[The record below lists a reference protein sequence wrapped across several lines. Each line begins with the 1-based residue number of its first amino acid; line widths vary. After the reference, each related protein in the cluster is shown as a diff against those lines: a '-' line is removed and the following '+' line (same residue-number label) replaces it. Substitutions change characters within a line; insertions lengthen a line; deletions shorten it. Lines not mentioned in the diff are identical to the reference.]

1 VELILASSS
10 PRRQDLLEEA
20 GILFR
25 VDAPMVDEFDACSR
39 PDLSPVDLAKAN
51 ARLKAEAVALR
62 HSQGIILAADTIVFC
77 EGKTLGKPADLSE
90 AKTML
95 RWLSHK
101 THEVITAAVW
111 LNVQQKVLHEH
122 VARTHVTFRPLDDHA
137 IDAYLAKVHVLD
149 KAGAYAF
156 QEHGYDV
163 VERIEGSK
171 TNVIGLP
178 MEIVNHWWSG
188 LP

>member
-1 VELILASSS
+1 
-10 PRRQDLLEEA
+10 
-20 GILFR
+20 
-25 VDAPMVDEFDACSR
+25 MVDELEPSTR
-39 PDLSPVDLAKAN
+39 PDLSPIELAKAN

-77 EGKTLGKPADLSE
+77 EGKTLGKPADLAE
-90 AKTML
+90 ARQML
-95 RWLSHK
+95 GWLSNK

-111 LNVQQKVLHEH
+111 LKVQQKIMHEH
-122 VARTHVTFRPLDDHA
+122 VARTRVTFRLLDEA
-137 IDAYLAKVHVLD
+137 SITAYLTKVHVLD

-178 MEIVNHWWSG
+178 MEIVNHWWSD
-188 LP
+188 LR

>member
-25 VDAPMVDEFDACSR
+25 VDAPMVDEFDAATR
-39 PDLSPVDLAKAN
+39 PDLSPIELAKAN

-62 HSQGIILAADTIVFC
+62 HTQGIILAADTIVFC
-77 EGKTLGKPADLSE
+77 EGKTLGKPSDLQE
-90 AKTML
+90 ARQML
-95 RWLSHK
+95 SWLSNK

-111 LNVQQKVLHEH
+111 LKVQQKVLHEH
-122 VARTHVTFRPLDDHA
+122 VARTRVTFRHLDDAA
-137 IDAYLAKVHVLD
+137 ISAYLAKVHVLD

-156 QEHGYDV
+156 QEYGYDV

-178 MEIVNHWWSG
+178 MEIVHHWWSE
-188 LP
+188 LR

>member
-25 VDAPMVDEFDACSR
+25 VDAPMVDELDPNTR
-39 PDLSPVDLAKAN
+39 PDLSPIELAKAN
-51 ARLKAEAVALR
+51 AHLKAEAVR
-62 HSQGIILAADTIVFC
+62 HRHPQGTILAADTIVFC
-77 EGKTLGKPADLSE
+77 AGKILGKPTDL
-90 AKTML
+90 AQARLML
-95 RWLSHK
+95 HWLSGK

-111 LNVQQKVLHEH
+111 IQVPKKSVHEH
-122 VARTHVTFRPLDDHA
+122 VARTRVTFRSLDEAA
-137 IDAYLAKVHVLD
+137 ISAYLNKVHVLD
-149 KAGAYAF
+149 KAGAYAY
-156 QEHGYDV
+156 QEHGSDV

-178 MEIVNHWWSG
+178 MEIVLHWWSQ

>member
-25 VDAPMVDEFDACSR
+25 VDAPMVDEFDPITR
-39 PDLSPVDLAKAN
+39 PDLNPIELAKAN
-51 ARLKAEAVALR
+51 ARLKAEAVATR

-77 EGKTLGKPADLSE
+77 EGKTLGKPTDLNE
-90 AKTML
+90 AVTML
-95 RWLSHK
+95 RWLSNK

-111 LNVQQKVLHEH
+111 LKVQQKIMHEH
-122 VARTHVTFRPLDDHA
+122 VARTHVTFRALDDQA
-137 IDAYLAKVHVLD
+137 IAAYLAKVHVLD

-178 MEIVNHWWSG
+178 MEIVTHWWSELG
-188 LP
+188 

>member
-1 VELILASSS
+1 MELILASSS

-25 VDAPMVDEFDACSR
+25 VDAPMVDEFDAVTH
-39 PDLSPVDLAKAN
+39 PDLSPIELAKAN
-51 ARLKAEAVALR
+51 ARLKAEAVVPR
-62 HSQGIILAADTIVFC
+62 HPQGVILAADTIVFC
-77 EGKTLGKPADLSE
+77 DGKTLGKPADL
-90 AKTML
+90 AQARQML
-95 RWLSHK
+95 GWLSNK

-111 LNVQQKVLHEH
+111 LKVQQKIMHEH
-122 VARTHVTFRPLDDHA
+122 VARTHVTFRPLDDAA
-137 IDAYLAKVHVLD
+137 ITAYLAKVHVLD

-178 MEIVNHWWSG
+178 MEIVNQWWSE
-188 LP
+188 LR